1 MTIRDYVGER
11 ASDLFTSEVKC
22 SCPTG
27 TRGGKE
33 EVVGVDE
40 WKPVAVDASL
50 QNSGNG
56 LSSADMTVP
65 KAFNANGTA
74 GVKEGEGFYNG

>member
-27 TRGGKE
+27 TRGSKE

-40 WKPVAVDASL
+40 WKPVTVDASL

-65 KAFNANGTA
+65 KTFNANGTA
-74 GVKEGEGFYNG
+74 GVNEGEGFYNG

>member
-11 ASDLFTSEVKC
+11 ASDLFTSKVKC

-40 WKPVAVDASL
+40 WKPVTVYASL

-74 GVKEGEGFYNG
+74 GVNEGEGFYNG